1 MNGHRKFKDINSSN
15 TREILLLKIKRAI
28 PVDFEN
34 QGLSFKR
41 EPVSIEKDHA
51 AIEKDWCLVIA
62 ALNSDRLITSLDEIV
77 RGLLAVA
84 SNRVVELRSI
94 VWVNPGIPAEESC
107 VWLESGD
114 PSDEHRKLGAR
125 LL

>member
-1 MNGHRKFKDINSSN
+1 M
-15 TREILLLKIKRAI
+15 
-28 PVDFEN
+28 
-34 QGLSFKR
+34 SFKR
-41 EPVSIEKDHA
+41 EPVSIEKDRA
-51 AIEKDWCLVIA
+51 AIDKDWCLVSA

-77 RGLLAVA
+77 RGLLTVA

-94 VWVNPGIPAEESC
+94 VWVNPGIPAEESQ
-107 VWLESGD
+107 VWLEAGA